1 MRPQLKV
8 DTKSVEITALP
19 ENLKQLRMAVKETL
33 LASGVDASV
42 IDASLLSVGEAA
54 MNIVKHGFDGGA
66 TEGRITLEIDSDQ
79 DELVFRLLD
88 NAPSVAGKQFHP
100 RELEDI
106 RPGGLGI
113 YFMRELM
120 DSVEFL
126 PAAAGQGNVLEMRK
140 RIKPE

>member
-1 MRPQLKV
+1 L
-8 DTKSVEITALP
+8 VEITALP
-19 ENLKQLRMAVKETL
+19 ENLKQLRVAVKDTL
-33 LASGVDASV
+33 LDTGVDMSV

-54 MNIVKHGFDGGA
+54 MNIVKHGFDGGT
-66 TEGRITLEIDSDQ
+66 TEGRIKLEIDSNK

-100 RELEDI
+100 RKLDDL
-106 RPGGLGI
+106 RPGGLGV

-126 PAAAGQGNVLEMRK
+126 PKAAEQGNVLEMRK

>member
-1 MRPQLKV
+1 V
-8 DTKSVEITALP
+8 VEIAALP
-19 ENLKQLRMAVKETL
+19 ENLKQLRTVVKETL
-33 LASGVDASV
+33 LESGVEMSV

-66 TEGRITLEIDSDQ
+66 AEGRIKLEIDSD
-79 DELVFRLLD
+79 DYELVFRLRD
-88 NAPSVAGKQFHP
+88 NAPSVAGNQFHP
-100 RELEDI
+100 RELDDI

-126 PAAAGQGNVLEMRK
+126 PTPLDQGNLLEMRK
-140 RIKPE
+140 RIKPV